1 MKHLVTGA
9 NGFSGRNLL
18 EYLRGQPGA
27 EVLGV
32 GRSRLPGVDQECAWE
47 DAGAVQALLERWQP
61 ERIYHLVGSF
71 TNEWRAD
78 WQANVETTRLLLEAV
93 RAARLPCRILLV
105 GSAAEYGEL
114 PPEPV
119 PETTPLRPVSLY
131 GLTKVLQTELM
142 GYHRRRHGLHLV
154 LARTFNLFGAG
165 CPTALFPGHVERE
178 ISRVKAGM
186 QRKVRVGSLAAE
198 RDYLPVGDAVRA
210 YARILEHGE
219 PGEAYHV
226 ASGRPVRMAE
236 FLATLLRPHG
246 LGLDDVE
253 QPLAPAGNKPNV
265 ARAYADVRKL
275 AALPQWGAAPR
286 NPASSPAKANPN
298 ALP

>member
-1 MKHLVTGA
+1 M
-9 NGFSGRNLL
+9 
-18 EYLRGQPGA
+18 
-27 EVLGV
+27 
-32 GRSRLPGVDQECAWE
+32 
-47 DAGAVQALLERWQP
+47 
-61 ERIYHLVGSF
+61 
-71 TNEWRAD
+71 
-78 WQANVETTRLLLEAV
+78 
-93 RAARLPCRILLV
+93 
-105 GSAAEYGEL
+105 
-114 PPEPV
+114 
-119 PETTPLRPVSLY
+119 
-131 GLTKVLQTELM
+131 
-142 GYHRRRHGLHLV
+142 
-154 LARTFNLFGAG
+154 
-165 CPTALFPGHVERE
+165 
-178 ISRVKAGM
+178 
-186 QRKVRVGSLAAE
+186 
-198 RDYLPVGDAVRA
+198 GDAVRA